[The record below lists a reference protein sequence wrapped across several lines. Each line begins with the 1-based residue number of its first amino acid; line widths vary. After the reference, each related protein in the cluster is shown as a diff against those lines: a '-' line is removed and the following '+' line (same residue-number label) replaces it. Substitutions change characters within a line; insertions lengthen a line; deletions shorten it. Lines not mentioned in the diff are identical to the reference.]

1 MNYKKI
7 IANILERLSPQ
18 FLKHIEIFSLFL
30 CVFYFI
36 IRFIDRFFLSFKG
49 IGDEIIFINDLKY
62 FIEYGYSNAVIEG
75 TSIPL
80 MMLSSFIYKFIS
92 DYSLVLRISSC
103 ICTFI
108 LIAYLFYKIK
118 FINKVHISHL
128 LFLLGTAS
136 TATLGGQNDSIFFM
150 GMLIFYFEATMTD
163 SIKITNIILMS
174 FCSVIMIMSRPL
186 IIIYIPIFF
195 VGFSLYRIIK
205 KEITFSSNNKCVLGS
220 IILGLLITTAANLP
234 RFINDNF
241 SIQNTKIDGI
251 SIPFSYSIKTQTK
264 PLLRSESN
272 LTWIEWLYISQHIGN
287 NNKFGFLHP
296 LMDLDEAEQYKTMYP
311 KIKTPKTF
319 YDYLTQHKVFILKRF
334 PVSLVEIGFYS
345 IRSIGLLLLA
355 IPFIIYYKIK
365 SQTYDEHLLNYVTVL
380 TGAVVLAILW
390 PTAVRSIHMYPLYF
404 ILIVSFLQDEEISYI
419 DEFKKILVA
428 SNLVL
433 INSIIIW
440 SFWKEKL
447 FYHI

>member
-1 MNYKKI
+1 VNYKKLI
-7 IANILERLSPQ
+7 TNIFEKVSPQ
-18 FLKHIEIFSLFL
+18 FLKHIEIFSLIL
-30 CVFYFI
+30 CVFYFF

-75 TSIPL
+75 TSIPI
-80 MMLSSFIYKFIS
+80 MMISSFIYKFIS
-92 DYSLVLRISSC
+92 DYSLALRISSC

-108 LIAYLFYKIK
+108 LIAYLFYKTK
-118 FINKVHISHL
+118 FTNKVHISHL

-150 GMLIFYFEATMTD
+150 GMLIFYFEATMSD

-186 IIIYIPIFF
+186 IIIFIPIFF
-195 VGFSLYRIIK
+195 VGFSFYRIIK
-205 KEITFSSNNKCVLGS
+205 KDMTFNSKNKSVLVS

-296 LMDLDEAEQYKTMYP
+296 LMDLDEAEQYKIKYP
-311 KIKTPKTF
+311 EIKTPKTF

-334 PVSLVEIGFYS
+334 PVSLFEIGFYS
-345 IRSIGLLLLA
+345 IRSLGLLLLA

-365 SQTYDEHLLNYVTVL
+365 SQTYDEHLLNYLIVF

-404 ILIVSFLQDEEISYI
+404 ILIVSFLQDEEISYV
-419 DEFKKILVA
+419 DEFKKLLVA

-440 SFWKEKL
+440 AFWKEKL
-447 FYHI
+447 FYYI

>member
-1 MNYKKI
+1 
-7 IANILERLSPQ
+7 
-18 FLKHIEIFSLFL
+18 
-30 CVFYFI
+30 
-36 IRFIDRFFLSFKG
+36 
-49 IGDEIIFINDLKY
+49 
-62 FIEYGYSNAVIEG
+62 
-75 TSIPL
+75 
-80 MMLSSFIYKFIS
+80 
-92 DYSLVLRISSC
+92 
-103 ICTFI
+103 
-108 LIAYLFYKIK
+108 
-118 FINKVHISHL
+118 
-128 LFLLGTAS
+128 
-136 TATLGGQNDSIFFM
+136 
-150 GMLIFYFEATMTD
+150 
-163 SIKITNIILMS
+163 
-174 FCSVIMIMSRPL
+174 MIMSRPL
-186 IIIYIPIFF
+186 VIIYIPIFF
-195 VGFSLYRIIK
+195 VGFLLYRIIK
-205 KEITFSSNNKCVLGS
+205 KEILFNSRNKYVLAS
-220 IILGLLITTAANLP
+220 IALGFLITTAANLP

-296 LMDLDEAEQYKTMYP
+296 LMDLDEAEQYKIKYP
-311 KIKTPKTF
+311 EIKTPKTF

-365 SQTYDEHLLNYVTVL
+365 SQTYDEHLLNYLTVF

-404 ILIVSFLQDEEISYI
+404 ILIVSFLQDEEISYV
-419 DEFKKILVA
+419 DEFKKLLVA

-440 SFWKEKL
+440 AFWKEKL